1 MPRDWSKISRI
12 AKDVEQEGQQQ
23 SASEAESD
31 RFSIPLRGPEPG
43 AHRSNRRPRGI
54 RKANNFG
61 TTTSRSW
68 NHSIDN
74 RTSTPDGTTGREVRS
89 DSGRRS
95 DGIGPSEHPGSQR
108 HDEDS
113 GKHSSLPPTTDRG
126 AGVTRHH
133 SNTVFNRLAFQSPS
147 QAQNSVTRTRG
158 EQFLRDS
165 SSAGRPTDFVDRQ
178 LPPGEQ
184 REVFSP
190 SEFEHVLPSSSHAP
204 TVRNPL
210 PDVHHLADEDVCE
223 YVYTFVTLS
232 TILAPAN
239 SGSVHGTTLR
249 SQTVIS
255 VCRDKTSEST
265 HSDLTNFR
273 RPMSMPP
280 PSHRP
285 RYELRHSLVLH
296 VYGKSPDA
304 FPRLRTRYT
313 LYDQTSSHTI

>member
-1 MPRDWSKISRI
+1 MPRHWVKISRI

-31 RFSIPLRGPEPG
+31 RFSIPLRESEPG
-43 AHRSNRRPRGI
+43 AHRSHRRPRGV
-54 RKANNFG
+54 RKSSDFS
-61 TTTSRSW
+61 TTASRSW
-68 NHSIDN
+68 NQPIGN
-74 RTSTPDGTTGREVRS
+74 RTSTPDGAAGGEVQP
-89 DSGRRS
+89 DSGRRPES
-95 DGIGPSEHPGSQR
+95 TRSSQHPSSQR
-108 HDEDS
+108 YNEDS
-113 GKHSSLPPTTDRG
+113 GKHASLPPTSDRG
-126 AGVTRHH
+126 AGITRHH
-133 SNTVFNRLAFQSPS
+133 SGTVFNRLAFQPPS
-147 QAQNSVTRTRG
+147 QAQDSVTRLQG
-158 EQFLRDS
+158 EHFLRDS
-165 SSAGRPTDFVDRQ
+165 SSAGRPTGFVDRH
-178 LPPGEQ
+178 LPSGEQ

-190 SEFEHVLPSSSHAP
+190 SEFEHVLPSTPNAP
-204 TVRNPL
+204 PVRNPL
-210 PDVHHLADEDVCE
+210 SDITHLADEDVCE

-239 SGSVHGTTLR
+239 TGCVHGTTLR

-255 VCRDKTSEST
+255 VCQDRTREST